1 MRRVTVMVA
10 LCTML
15 VAETKTAAGQSQEAK
30 VMAAI
35 QQVFDGMRA
44 ADPAMVAAVF
54 AENARFAV
62 VRSRDGLS
70 EISTPS
76 VAEWIG
82 AIGESGG
89 SWDEQVY
96 DMNIQVD
103 ENVASAWVP
112 YTFYLEG
119 LISHCGVNSIELLLN
134 GENWEIT
141 QLSDTRRSE
150 DCPDPLGVG
159 DGIIERRMS
168 VA

>member
-96 DMNIQVD
+96 DVDIQVD

>member
-1 MRRVTVMVA
+1 MRRVTMVIA
-10 LCTML
+10 ICTML
-15 VAETKTAAGQSQEAK
+15 VAETKTAAGQSQETQ
-30 VMAAI
+30 VMEAV

-96 DMNIQVD
+96 DVDIQVD

-134 GENWEIT
+134 GDNWEIT

>member
-44 ADPAMVAAVF
+44 ADPARVAAVF
-54 AENARFAV
+54 AESARFAV

-70 EISTPS
+70 EISTSS

-96 DMNIQVD
+96 DVDIQVD

-134 GENWEIT
+134 GDNWEIT

>member
-96 DMNIQVD
+96 DVDIQVD

-134 GENWEIT
+134 GDNWEIT

>member
-10 LCTML
+10 LCTMF

-96 DMNIQVD
+96 DVDIQVD

-150 DCPDPLGVG
+150 DCPDPLGIV

>member
-1 MRRVTVMVA
+1 
-10 LCTML
+10 ML
-15 VAETKTAAGQSQEAK
+15 VAETKTAAGQSQETQ
-30 VMAAI
+30 VMEAV

-44 ADPAMVAAVF
+44 ADPAMVATVF

-70 EISTPS
+70 EISTPP

-96 DMNIQVD
+96 EVDIQID
-103 ENVASAWVP
+103 ENISSAWVP

-119 LISHCGVNSIELLLN
+119 VISHCGVNSIELLLN
-134 GENWEIT
+134 GDHWEIT

-150 DCPDPLGVG
+150 DCPDPLGIG
-159 DGIIERRMS
+159 
-168 VA
+168 

>member
-44 ADPAMVAAVF
+44 ADPARVAAVF
-54 AENARFAV
+54 AESARFAV
-62 VRSRDGLS
+62 VRSRDGLP
-70 EISTPS
+70 EISTQS
-76 VAEWIG
+76 VAEWVG

-89 SWDEQVY
+89 KWDEQVY
-96 DMNIQVD
+96 D

>member
-10 LCTML
+10 LCTMF

-96 DMNIQVD
+96 DVDIQVD

-134 GENWEIT
+134 GDNWEIT